1 MTTEKIDTIQK
12 ALDYAIRD
20 HENLKEISGYEID
33 GRVYNNYMS
42 NEAFE
47 EELREMK
54 PEIRKQFDDAPGGE
68 LKQKRGRY
76 GVYPPKMA
84 CFGSSSRFICNKLK
98 DVKNIVFEYGLP
110 TEVGGEAQLDAYIQA
125 KKIEIF
131 IEAKCR
137 EIYKEHYGKKA
148 YKEVYEF
155 LHEWNPKFDFNEEN
169 MTFYYNDEAITYF
182 DLKQFICHFLGIA
195 AAILQH
201 KIRPEVRFLYLIY
214 NPEKI
219 ADDINELYKDK
230 ISTIYKRA
238 KTEIG
243 YFEIWLF
250 DAIVEFQ
257 KKHNLKISETLD
269 YSFEFYVVDQDS
281 CKEFIK

>member
-20 HENLKEISGYEID
+20 AEKKNKQSGYKIGERI
-33 GRVYNNYMS
+33 YHNYMH
-42 NEAFE
+42 NDVWDKYLQGIPDDIKNRIKK
-47 EELREMK
+47 ELAGK
-54 PEIRKQFDDAPGGE
+54 PPH
-68 LKQKRGRY
+68 
-76 GVYPPKMA
+76 MA
-84 CFGSSSRFICNKLK
+84 SFGSSCRMAYNRLK
-98 DVKNIVFEYGLP
+98 KVKNIVFEYGLP
-110 TEVGGEAQLDAYIQA
+110 TEVGGEAQLDAYIKA

-155 LHEWNPKFDFNEEN
+155 LHEWNPKFDFNKEN

-182 DLKQFICHFLGIA
+182 DLKQLICHFLGIA

-257 KKHNLKISETLD
+257 KKHNLKISETLY